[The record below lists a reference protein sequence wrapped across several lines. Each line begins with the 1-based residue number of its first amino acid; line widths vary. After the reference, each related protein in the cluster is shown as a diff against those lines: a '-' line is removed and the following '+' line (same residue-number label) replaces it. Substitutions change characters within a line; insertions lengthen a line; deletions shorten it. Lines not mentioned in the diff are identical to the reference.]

1 MRGLQA
7 GLLVL
12 GALCLFGAVPFIG
25 GVAGDALW
33 RAGVAI
39 LLLDIVLI
47 QLWPRPERMV
57 GTE

>member
-1 MRGLQA
+1 MRRFQV

-12 GALCLFGAVPFIG
+12 GALSLLGAVPFIG

-39 LLLDIVLI
+39 LLLDVVLI
-47 QLWPRPERMV
+47 LLWPRPA
-57 GTE
+57 GNPKP